1 MGPAAGTRSRVPGSQ
16 RLALCSLLPPP
27 GFPHMVVDTGLLG
40 SEQRRPEPGRLRCEP
55 QPLRKGSSGT
65 TWAACPARDPQ
76 GRRCWKVRRGWLRPL
91 EARDESRGRAFPKAR
106 GLRCRQ
112 MKLQT
117 SVPYR
122 LCVSLY
128 GLLCL
133 GDERRTV
140 A

>member
-1 MGPAAGTRSRVPGSQ
+1 MLAPPPSRLPPHGGGHGAPGIRAETSRATAAAERLVWDHVGCVPSPGPAGEEV
-16 RLALCSLLPPP
+16 L
-27 GFPHMVVDTGLLG
+27 
-40 SEQRRPEPGRLRCEP
+40 E
-55 QPLRKGSSGT
+55 
-65 TWAACPARDPQ
+65 
-76 GRRCWKVRRGWLRPL
+76 VRRGWLRPL

-117 SVPYR
+117 SVPYL